1 MAIGKKVSPAKF
13 LGELASGITNI
24 IGGYKARRE
33 AKGLQRDARAE
44 LQAQKEGYQNLD
56 TSNLYANVQNAYGGI
71 QRNFEN
77 VYEDLTVNQQQAQF
91 QAQQGAQQRS
101 NIMQGLRGA
110 AGGSGIAALAQQMA
124 NQGQLATQQA
134 SASIGQ
140 QEAANQRAMAQGA
153 AGVQQMERQAE
164 LTIAGGE
171 AAAEQ
176 QRLGGAVAARGL
188 EYQKQEGLLAMA
200 SGEMQAA
207 NQARQAAADQINQG
221 FGSAIGGI
229 GTGVAAFATGGM
241 SGVGQAA
248 LGQAVTPK

>member
-1 MAIGKKVSPAKF
+1 
-13 LGELASGITNI
+13 
-24 IGGYKARRE
+24 
-33 AKGLQRDARAE
+33 
-44 LQAQKEGYQNLD
+44 
-56 TSNLYANVQNAYGGI
+56 
-71 QRNFEN
+71 
-77 VYEDLTVNQQQAQF
+77 
-91 QAQQGAQQRS
+91 
-101 NIMQGLRGA
+101 MQGLRGA

-164 LTIAGGE
+164 LTVAGGE

-207 NQARQAAADQINQG
+207 NQARQAASDQINQG
-221 FGSAIGGI
+221 FGSAIGG
-229 GTGVAAFATGGM
+229 VASGALSFATGGAP
-241 SGVGQAA
+241 GLIQGA
-248 LGQAVTPK
+248 LGQKVTPTSDSLLGKYFQ